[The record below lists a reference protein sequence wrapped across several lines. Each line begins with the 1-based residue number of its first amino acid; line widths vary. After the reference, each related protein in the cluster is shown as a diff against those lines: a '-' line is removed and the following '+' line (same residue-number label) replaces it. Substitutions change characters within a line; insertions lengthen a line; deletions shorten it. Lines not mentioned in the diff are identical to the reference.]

1 PIITTLGIKVSISE
15 TKAVELATNFIKE
28 QRKQSDIPVAYETG
42 LAILNRRKRGMSWI
56 TIVEEG
62 QEYWSVYFDLN
73 NDPAVATRDPN
84 HIAVMVSTQSENIE
98 WLSLL

>member
-1 PIITTLGIKVSISE
+1 MPALSIKMSISE

-62 QEYWSVYFDLN
+62 QEYWSVYFDLDN
-73 NDPAVATRDPN
+73 DDPAVATKDPN